1 MAAWRLV
8 KKGVLV
14 DIRLSPNASANRIG
28 AMEKAGDGKERLK
41 ISVTAIPEKGKANK
55 ALLKFLAKELGFPQ
69 KDMELAAGQTDRN
82 KTVLITG
89 EAEAVLS
96 KLEKSFA

>member
-1 MAAWRLV
+1 
-8 KKGVLV
+8 
-14 DIRLSPNASANRIG
+14 
-28 AMEKAGDGKERLK
+28 MEKAGDGKERLK

>member
-1 MAAWRLV
+1 MAAWRPV
-8 KKGVLV
+8 EKGVLV

-28 AMEKAGDGKERLK
+28 AIEKAGDGKERLK
-41 ISVTAIPEKGKANK
+41 ILVTAVPEKGKANK
-55 ALLKFLAKELGFPQ
+55 ALLKFLARTLRLPQ
-69 KDMELAAGQTDRN
+69 RDMELAAGQTDRN

>member
-1 MAAWRLV
+1 MAVWRPV
-8 KKGVLV
+8 KKGVLL

-28 AMEKAGDGKERLK
+28 ALEKAGDGKERLK

-55 ALLKFLAKELGFPQ
+55 ALIKFLAKELGFPQ
-69 KDMELAAGQTDRN
+69 RDIELAAGQTDRN

-89 EAEAVLS
+89 EVEAVLS